1 MVPRCDKFLI
11 ICGDIVETE
20 FKNFY
25 DNFLGYKI
33 QNAAPLS
40 EAAGELKYILKS
52 NDNFNEVN
60 ITYSNGNPVISTN
73 HKDKGQCNIFFLN
86 GLVDKSTE
94 LISTF
99 LKLDS
104 RVQDVIVVVKKWMT
118 LTNFISSDKLSGY
131 AVTWMVLFYLMQ
143 DENPIIPP
151 VIVLRTNIDANNKTF
166 ITENQL
172 VVLLLDMF
180 MAGAETTSSTLSFA
194 VLYML
199 HYPDVQKHAQ
209 SELDITVG
217 KGNQPVMQHLSRLS
231 YIEAIIMEVQR
242 ICNIAP
248 ITAAHRAKSDTKVS
262 GYIIPKDTTVLAS
275 IYSVHMDNEHW
286 GDPENFRPERF
297 INNEGKII
305 QDEWFIPF
313 SLGKRRCLGETLARG
328 SWFLFFSTILHN
340 FIISSPPAEPLPSL
354 EQIDGAT
361 LCPLPFYAVFT
372 PRF

>member
-73 HKDKGQCNIFFLN
+73 HKDKGQCNIFFVN

-99 LKLDS
+99 LKHDS

-151 VIVLRTNIDANNKTF
+151 VIVLRTNNDANNKTF
-166 ITENQL
+166 ITGY
-172 VVLLLDMF
+172 V
-180 MAGAETTSSTLSFA
+180 
-194 VLYML
+194 
-199 HYPDVQKHAQ
+199 HAQ
-209 SELDITVG
+209 NSHLCSTNNPHVYFTSPEDWNVDYNIH
-217 KGNQPVMQHLSRLS
+217 GNSLP
-231 YIEAIIMEVQR
+231 
-242 ICNIAP
+242 NILC
-248 ITAAHRAKSDTKVS
+248 RYNK
-262 GYIIPKDTTVLAS
+262 
-275 IYSVHMDNEHW
+275 
-286 GDPENFRPERF
+286 
-297 INNEGKII
+297 
-305 QDEWFIPF
+305 F
-313 SLGKRRCLGETLARG
+313 S
-328 SWFLFFSTILHN
+328 
-340 FIISSPPAEPLPSL
+340 SL
-354 EQIDGAT
+354 
-361 LCPLPFYAVFT
+361 L
-372 PRF
+372 